1 MDSSSNQPVNP
12 TPTPTPIVD
21 EKAVMQYLSQM
32 GFKQTES
39 MFRQEASRSQLS
51 NEHFHTSDVS
61 TMYPSNYRLIKPEE
75 YKQSYSNLRNM
86 IEQSLDKFKGE
97 LHSVLYPIFVH
108 EYLEMITKDLNEYAS
123 DFFNTYQSDHIIHEK
138 ELKTLRVITHPHHVN
153 ENELAQK
160 FRSKKFTVKMSQTSL
175 DILLDLLQSNSLLLR
190 IVNQNIK
197 IDKIEVRQGG
207 GLGASHT
214 DIGFP
219 GFDTEE
225 LEEFNKQ
232 EVQLGPLPIE
242 PSFRDEIEKKLSE
255 EDRKMIEAA
264 ESQANGISKPFTSL
278 QQEFNE
284 KIRREQQNSDV
295 PDRASIP
302 LPSYKGADVHSQI
315 EIIKDM
321 TQRIELGPS
330 SLPSICFYNFHN
342 THDSLNCISISEDSS
357 LIAGGFSD
365 SYVKIWS
372 LKDEKLR
379 GLKSQIKP
387 SEINSVYDLENARE
401 NPGSDYKKLLGHSGP
416 VFGLSFSPDNKYLVS
431 CSADSTARLWSTDT
445 YTNLVCF
452 KGHNSPVWDVE
463 FSPMGFYFVTAGH
476 DRTARIWSCDHIFPL
491 RIFVGHMSDVDCV
504 KFHPNTKYIVT
515 GSSDKSIR
523 MWDIQRGSCF
533 RILSGHT
540 GSICCLAISSDGRLL
555 ASGGDDEMII
565 LWDLGTGKL
574 IKKMTGHTDFIN
586 SLAFSK
592 EDSLLVS
599 GSADNTVRIWDVKK
613 SYSNDLLN
621 DGWGKVQSLSISNK
635 PKTPTA
641 TTAATA
647 TAITAATTTTT
658 ATTNEAATNVTT
670 TLENENANLVNPSMS
685 SSSSTIKQP
694 KSKSSASSDLLKT
707 LPTKK
712 SPVYKIHFN
721 GRNICLAA
729 GSFTS
734 SEEEKLYYE
743 QMIKQMNKQ
752 KENKKQQDNDEETEK
767 S

>member
-1 MDSSSNQPVNP
+1 MDPSNQPTNP
-12 TPTPTPIVD
+12 TPTSTPIVD
-21 EKAVMQYLSQM
+21 ETAVIQYLSQM

-39 MFRQEASRSQLS
+39 MFRQEASRIHSS
-51 NEHFHTSDVS
+51 NEQQYTSSDVS

-75 YKQSYSNLRNM
+75 YKQ
-86 IEQSLDKFKGE
+86 I
-97 LHSVLYPIFVH
+97 LYPIFVH
-108 EYLEMITKDLNEYAS
+108 EYLEMITKDLHEYAS
-123 DFFNTYQSDHIIHEK
+123 EFFNTYQSDHIIHEK

-175 DILLDLLQSNSLLLR
+175 DILIDLLQNNSLLLR

-197 IDKIEVRQGG
+197 IDKIE
-207 GLGASHT
+207 

-242 PSFRDEIEKKLSE
+242 PSFRDEVEKKLSE
-255 EDRKMIEAA
+255 EDRKIIEAA
-264 ESQANGISKPFTSL
+264 ESQVVSANGIPKQFTSL

-330 SLPSICFYNFHN
+330 SLPSVCFYSFHN
-342 THDSLNCISISEDSS
+342 THDSLNCLSISEDSS

-401 NPGSDYKKLLGHSGP
+401 SPGSVYKKLLGHSGP
-416 VFGLSFSPDNKYLVS
+416 VFGLSFSPDNRYLVS

-445 YTNLVCF
+445 FTNLVCF

-592 EDSLLVS
+592 GDNLLVS
-599 GSADNTVRIWDVKK
+599 GGADNTVRIWDVKK
-613 SYSNDLLN
+613 CYSNDLLN
-621 DGWGKVQSLSISNK
+621 DGWGKS
-635 PKTPTA
+635 
-641 TTAATA
+641 
-647 TAITAATTTTT
+647 
-658 ATTNEAATNVTT
+658 
-670 TLENENANLVNPSMS
+670 ENVNPINTSMS
-685 SSSSTIKQP
+685 SSLSSIKQL
-694 KSKSSASSDLLKT
+694 KSKSTASPDLLKT

-712 SPVYKIHFN
+712 SPVYKIHFT
-721 GRNICLAA
+721 GRNLCLAA

-752 KENKKQQDNDEETEK
+752 KENKQQDNDKETEK
-767 S
+767 KNYHEFEFKIILLHLIFFLL